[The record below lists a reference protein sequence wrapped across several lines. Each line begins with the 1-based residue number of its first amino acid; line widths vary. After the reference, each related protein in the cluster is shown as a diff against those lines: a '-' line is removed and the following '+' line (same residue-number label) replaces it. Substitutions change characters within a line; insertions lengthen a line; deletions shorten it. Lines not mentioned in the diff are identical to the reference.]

1 MNKSLAVTPKHQRE
15 LAEFLKSRLGAEE
28 RKPEQ
33 SNGKKRGKKVS
44 AAQYTYEAAWS
55 EEERTFIARVA
66 EFPSLEARG
75 DSRGISLRAL
85 KSVVDAVLKDLAES
99 GEDIPKPEQN
109 GKKRG
114 KK

>member
-1 MNKSLAVTPKHQRE
+1 M
-15 LAEFLKSRLGAEE
+15 
-28 RKPEQ
+28 
-33 SNGKKRGKKVS
+33 S
-44 AAQYTYEAAWS
+44 AAQYTYEATWS